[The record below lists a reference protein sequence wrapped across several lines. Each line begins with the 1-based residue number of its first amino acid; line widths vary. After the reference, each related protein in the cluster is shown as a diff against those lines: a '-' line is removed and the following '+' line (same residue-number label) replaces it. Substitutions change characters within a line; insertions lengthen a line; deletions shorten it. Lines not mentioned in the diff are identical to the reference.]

1 MRYGEII
8 SLGRHRLMCGDATN
22 REDIC
27 RLLDGERVDLVLTD
41 PPYGNRDIQNRDGR
55 TGGGKCV
62 ANTGKYIQAQKYP
75 QIIGN
80 DNTDAAREHYS
91 IMKELCKKFIIWGG
105 NYFADFLPI
114 SRGWLFWNK
123 KTGKSD
129 FGDGELAWSNV
140 CNKVKLY
147 EHLWSGCFRA
157 GSWKLNYGGGH
168 GHGNNGRFHPT
179 QKPVELHINILEDF
193 TQPDDVI
200 LDCFGGSGT
209 TLIAAEITGR
219 TCYMMEISPEYC
231 EIIADRYTK
240 LKEDYPLTLTGS
252 QSTAL
257 EPHPPEVPQTD

>member
-8 SLGRHRLMCGDATN
+8 TLGRHRLMCGDATN
-22 REDIC
+22 REDVY
-27 RLLDGERVDLVLTD
+27 RLLDGERVNLVLTD
-41 PPYGNRDIQNRDGR
+41 PPYGNRDIQHNDGAIGNQKLQLLKNPDR
-55 TGGGKCV
+55 QNPGHW
-62 ANTGKYIQAQKYP
+62 IQARKYP

-80 DNTDAAREHYS
+80 DNTDAARKHYE
-91 IMKELCKKFIIWGG
+91 IIKELCRKFIIWGG

-157 GSWKLNYGGGH
+157 GSWKLNYGGSQH
-168 GHGNNGRFHPT
+168 RFHPT

-209 TLIAAEITGR
+209 TLIAAEMAGR
-219 TCYMMEISPEYC
+219 KCLMMEISPEYC
-231 EIIADRYTK
+231 EIIRERYTK

-252 QSTAL
+252 DSTAQQA
-257 EPHPPEVPQTD
+257 VQSQ